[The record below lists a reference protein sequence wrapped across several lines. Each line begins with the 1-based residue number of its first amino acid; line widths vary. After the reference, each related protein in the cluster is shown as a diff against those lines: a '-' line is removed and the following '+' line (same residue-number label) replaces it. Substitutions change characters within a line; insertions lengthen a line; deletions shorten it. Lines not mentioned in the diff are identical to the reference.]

1 MNWIQPDWPLP
12 PHVHAATTLRS
23 GGVSIGG
30 YASLN
35 PASHVNDEPKHVLVN
50 RQIIREMLNLP
61 SDPVWLQQVHGVQ
74 VVKAD
79 QVVNVTEADASFT
92 DQAAIVCAVMT
103 ADCLPVLFCGDN
115 GNVIA
120 AAHAGWRGLQAG
132 IIRQTLS
139 AMACKQVSVWLGP
152 AIGPDHFEVGDEV
165 LNAFVTQMPAAEQAF
180 KAHAPGKWLAN
191 IYQLARLQLTE
202 MGIDR
207 VFGGEYC
214 TVADPQRFYS
224 YRRDGAATGRM
235 ASLIWR
241 DAF

>member
-1 MNWIQPDWPLP
+1 MNWIKPDWPLP

-23 GGVSIGG
+23 GGVSVGG
-30 YASLN
+30 YAGLN
-35 PASHVNDEPKHVLVN
+35 PASHVNDAPEHVLTN
-50 RQIIREMLNLP
+50 RQIIREMLDLP
-61 SDPVWLQQVHGVQ
+61 SEPVWLQQVHGVQ

-79 QVVNVTEADASFT
+79 QVVGVPEADASYT
-92 DQAAIVCAVMT
+92 DQGRIVCSVMT

-115 GNVIA
+115 GEVLA

-132 IIRQTLS
+132 VIKNTLL
-139 AMACKQVSVWLGP
+139 AMKCSQISVWLGP
-152 AIGPDHFEVGDEV
+152 AIGPDNFEVGDDV
-165 LNAFVTQMPAAEQAF
+165 LNAFVTQIPKAENAF
-180 KAHAPGKWLAN
+180 NAKSPDKWLAN
-191 IYQLARLQLTE
+191 IYQLARLQLAE
-202 MGIDR
+202 LGIDQ

-241 DAF
+241 DAT